1 MKGSKQLMHYVQR
14 FFQDYLRAHRGLSS
28 NTIFAYRDAIKLYLM
43 FLSKHTRSHI
53 TKLSLDNLSVE
64 TVLAFLSDVEKTRR
78 CTVTTRNLRLSAL
91 RTFFGYLVTQ
101 DTLHASQYQRVISI
115 PIKRSSHRIMEYL
128 EVGEVR
134 AIMDCIDRSEAIGR
148 RDYAL
153 LNFLYNTGARV
164 QEACDLCVEHVW
176 FDSPPLVT
184 ITGKGRKTRQVPL
197 WPETATLLKSYIA
210 ERNASQD
217 TLNNVFLNARGQPL
231 SRFGI
236 RYILQTRIAAAVE
249 RCHSLSKKKV
259 GPHTFRHTTAM
270 HLLQSGVEL
279 TVIKNWLG
287 HVNLETTHAYVEID
301 LDMKRK
307 ALSSYAPVCKIENLR
322 HLIKQ
327 NNDIISWLESL

>member
-1 MKGSKQLMHYVQR
+1 VKESKQLMHYIQK
-14 FFQDYLRAHRGLSS
+14 FFQDYLTAHRGLSS
-28 NTIFAYRDAIKLYLM
+28 NTIFAYRDAIKLYLV
-43 FLSKHTRSHI
+43 FLSKYIRSHP
-53 TKLSLDNLSVE
+53 TKLSLDDLSVE
-64 TVLAFLSDVEKTRR
+64 NVLAFLDDVEKTRR

-91 RTFFGYLVTQ
+91 RTFFGYLVIQ
-101 DTLHASQYQRVISI
+101 DTLHASQYQRVVSI
-115 PIKRSSHRIMEYL
+115 PIKRTSHQMMEYL
-128 EVGEVR
+128 EVEEVK
-134 AIMDCIDRSEAIGR
+134 AVIDCIDRSAATGR

-164 QEACDLCVEHVW
+164 QEACDLCIEHVR
-176 FDSPPLVT
+176 FEPPPLVT

-210 ERNASQD
+210 ERRPSRN
-217 TLNNVFLNARGQPL
+217 TLNNVFLNARGQSL
-231 SRFGI
+231 TRFGV
-236 RYILQTRIAAAVE
+236 RYIIRSRIAAAVE
-249 RCHSLSKKKV
+249 HCPSLSKKKI

-307 ALSSYAPVCKIENLR
+307 ALSSCAPACKIENLR

-327 NNDIISWLESL
+327 NNDIICWLESL

>member
-1 MKGSKQLMHYVQR
+1 VKGSKQLMHYVQR

-28 NTIFAYRDAIKLYLM
+28 NTVFAYRDAIKLYLI

-53 TKLSLDNLSVE
+53 TKLSLDNLNVE
-64 TVLAFLSDVEKTRR
+64 TVLAFLSDVEKTRL

-101 DTLHASQYQRVISI
+101 DTLHASQYQRVISL
-115 PIKRSSHRIMEYL
+115 PIKRSSHRMMEYL
-128 EVGEVR
+128 EVGEVK
-134 AIMDCIDRSEAIGR
+134 AIMDCIDRSEALGR

-164 QEACDLCVEHVW
+164 QEACDLCVEHIW
-176 FDSPPLVT
+176 FDIPPLVT
-184 ITGKGRKTRQVPL
+184 ITGKGRKIRQVPL
-197 WPETATLLKSYIA
+197 WPETAILLKSYIA
-210 ERNASQD
+210 ERKASQD
-217 TLNNVFLNARGQPL
+217 IPNNVFLNARGQPL
-231 SRFGI
+231 TRFGI
-236 RYILQTRIAAAVE
+236 RHILRKRIAAAVE
-249 RCHSLSKKKV
+249 GCPSLSRKNV

-307 ALSSYAPVCKIENLR
+307 ALSSCEPACKIENLQ
-322 HLIKQ
+322 HMIKQ

>member
-1 MKGSKQLMHYVQR
+1 M

-28 NTIFAYRDAIKLYLM
+28 NTVFAYRDAIKLYLI
-43 FLSKHTRSHI
+43 FLSKHARSHI
-53 TKLSLDNLSVE
+53 TKLSLDNLNVE

-101 DTLHASQYQRVISI
+101 DTLHASQYQRVVSI
-115 PIKRSSHRIMEYL
+115 PIKRSSHRMMEYL

-164 QEACDLCVEHVW
+164 QEACDLCIEHVW
-176 FDSPPLVT
+176 FDSPPLVI

-197 WPETATLLKSYIA
+197 WPETAKLLKSYIA
-210 ERNASQD
+210 ERNASQN
-217 TLNNVFLNARGQPL
+217 TLNNIFLNARGQPL
-231 SRFGI
+231 TRFGI
-236 RYILQTRIAAAVE
+236 RYILQTRIAAATKH
-249 RCHSLSKKKV
+249 CPSLSKKKV
-259 GPHTFRHTTAM
+259 SPHTFRHTTAM

-307 ALSSYAPVCKIENLR
+307 ALSSCAPACKIENLR
-322 HLIKQ
+322 HLIKR
-327 NNDIISWLESL
+327 NDDIISWLESL